1 MENKKYIEITKLC
14 EYYQIPEGFF
24 VELQEVGLLEPPIYD
39 KQSQAIDEDY
49 LSELE
54 KIMRLHFDLEINMQ
68 GIGTVL
74 QLLNRIRELEEELS
88 LLKKQLK
95 IYQ

>member
-24 VELQEVGLLEPPIYD
+24 VELQETGLLEPPVFD
-39 KQSQAIDEDY
+39 EKQKAIDEDY

-68 GIGTVL
+68 GIETVL
-74 QLLNRIRELEEELS
+74 NLLNRIQELERELEMLRN
-88 LLKKQLK
+88 QLR